1 MLKKTLACLLILAL
15 CAVVF
20 CSCIVDPDTDGEP
33 TDTVSDTETESVTTP
48 DSGNNDDGNNDGGN
62 NDGGNNDSG
71 NNDDGNTDDGNNGEN
86 EQQKPSEGFAPSEGN
101 DDLAYDENWTPNY

>member
-33 TDTVSDTETESVTTP
+33 TDTVSDTESVTST
-48 DSGNNDDGNNDGGN
+48 DDNNGDDGNNDGGDNDGGDNDGGNNDDGNNDGGN
-62 NDGGNNDSG
+62 NDQNT
-71 NNDDGNTDDGNNGEN
+71 NDDN
-86 EQQKPSEGFAPSEGN
+86 
-101 DDLAYDENWTPNY
+101 DLAYDDNWTGNY